1 MTRIAKI
8 ANVSKFTSDDAE
20 SRALLHQFK
29 KLKNRE
35 LVFADP
41 SDAVLGIGLSI
52 DEAKEMN
59 REQWG
64 ANVFGKSFDA
74 VRDYVMETS
83 KPANTTKKRKKAK
96 PYQPFDT
103 SVFDVG
109 GKASIWW

>member
-1 MTRIAKI
+1 M
-8 ANVSKFTSDDAE
+8 ANMAKFTSDDTE
-20 SRALLHQFK
+20 SRALLNQFK

-35 LVFADP
+35 LIFADP

-74 VRDYVMETS
+74 VRNHVKETS
-83 KPANTTKKRKKAK
+83 RTTKMTKKQK
-96 PYQPFDT
+96 TTQPYDSFD
-103 SVFDVG
+103 SSIFDVG
-109 GKASIWW
+109 GRMSVYW